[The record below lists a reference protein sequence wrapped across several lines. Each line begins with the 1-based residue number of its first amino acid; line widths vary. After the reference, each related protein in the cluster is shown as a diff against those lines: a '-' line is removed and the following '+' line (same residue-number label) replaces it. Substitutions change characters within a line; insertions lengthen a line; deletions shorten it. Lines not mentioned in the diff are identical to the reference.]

1 MESRENATVGELASL
16 MRIDRTT
23 LNRNM
28 KPLVKA
34 GFITLNPGQDS
45 RTRQIQLTQ
54 DGKGLCGQA
63 WGLWGE
69 AQASLKEYLGKENL
83 RKLTHLL
90 AKLEALVP

>member
-1 MESRENATVGELASL
+1 LESRETAPVGGLASL

-28 KPLVKA
+28 KPLVKV
-34 GFITLNPGQDS
+34 GLITLKPGQDS

-54 DGKGLCGQA
+54 AGKRLCGHT

-69 AQASLKEYLGKENL
+69 ARGSREKSKERQWETGDKRKSSL
-83 RKLTHLL
+83 
-90 AKLEALVP
+90 